1 MKKGW
6 VILLIVISTIFLF
19 ITFSSI
25 DANAGKAGVGVLNV
39 PPQYSMIRLVQQDNY
54 VRIYLTVSDYNS
66 WEDIYS
72 VSVVLENSGMEKAE
86 FIYKQYADKTSY
98 EKINEFSEEPKE
110 NNLLVTKKCSYD
122 HSNEEET
129 VEDRCNL
136 DLLLVFQS
144 TLFTRL
150 NIVTSDRGG
159 STATLEVDYT
169 SEELIRSGSYI
180 WIPGL
185 DESMAIEIPP
195 YTLEIIALFTAT
207 VGTWY
212 VIKKTIVEKIMRAVY
227 EKG

>member
-6 VILLIVISTIFLF
+6 VILSIVISIIFLF
-19 ITFSSI
+19 LTFSSI

-54 VRIYLTVSDYNS
+54 VRIYLTISDYNS

-122 HSNEEET
+122 QKKRPSRI
-129 VEDRCNL
+129 D
-136 DLLLVFQS
+136 
-144 TLFTRL
+144 
-150 NIVTSDRGG
+150 
-159 STATLEVDYT
+159 
-169 SEELIRSGSYI
+169 
-180 WIPGL
+180 
-185 DESMAIEIPP
+185 
-195 YTLEIIALFTAT
+195 
-207 VGTWY
+207 
-212 VIKKTIVEKIMRAVY
+212 VI
-227 EKG
+227 